1 MCYNTNEKFSR
12 RKFMKRIIATLIAVM
27 LLFSVFS
34 AINVSADI
42 GYGNIDKKDGVTV
55 SDALL
60 ALQASV
66 KMLEL
71 DEEQLNL
78 ARVNGETEVTVK
90 DALLILQYAVGL
102 LTEFP
107 LKAPTVNETILDNGA
122 YTEDPTA
129 DNSFVLDISNLD
141 RNTLYVISS
150 RANGTMT
157 AEDMR
162 LVASL
167 QGLINRSYGMDY
179 KHTTMLM
186 LSNDDSDG
194 FWSRQLRNNGVT
206 AEITTVKQLNDL
218 EDFYNTFKEQLL
230 YCGMTVWDPKV
241 PATANVATT
250 VCGADGY
257 LPAMKGGAVYN
268 KLTELGVE
276 VKLDLCDKFTGVEG
290 TKIAD
295 TDIDSSG
302 SKKCD
307 AYLWA
312 LEKYMDRCSANY
324 IAYILDGLNVV
335 PGSEFY
341 KADFEDDVSTLNVD
355 YLIARHAFCFD
366 LNPNPDKKEIVCD
379 DPDQPAGTDH
389 DTMIKIMK
397 ARYDR
402 ANGEIGQVLGF
413 PPWWEKYTTYNPTG
427 GDPRGRLAPNEIE
440 WLYCQYSTSYNLAM
454 EADAA
459 SPCAM
464 SNGSMLYKYRS
475 TLTEFKNNNQPAE
488 TIEYD
493 SSKTYYTLYVGDYD
507 SSAWMKKYVASYWR
521 DGTNT
526 SIPLLWCFNPNLSQ
540 RIPIVWDYVYSHMSA
555 NDYISSGEGAGYTM
569 PKNFLRN
576 AETKENRAYEEGM
589 GRWIAYN
596 QKYNDLFNIDITG
609 FIIETGK
616 NSNIPI
622 NDVFKA
628 YSQFSPVGA
637 FHNDNAKRL
646 MKYGDTPFVY
656 LFNEI
661 TFTDKDNDGNNVNS
675 NAEKVDYTNDNMV
688 RVFKSMKQYDRSMK
702 GFSAYRTIC
711 QSPIGIKKLI
721 TAYEDYIAETTGESG
736 TYKYVDAYTFFNFV
750 KNHAPVTEI
759 Q

>member
-250 VCGADGY
+250 VCGARR
-257 LPAMKGGAVYN
+257 LPSRH
-268 KLTELGVE
+268 
-276 VKLDLCDKFTGVEG
+276 EG
-290 TKIAD
+290 
-295 TDIDSSG
+295 
-302 SKKCD
+302 
-307 AYLWA
+307 
-312 LEKYMDRCSANY
+312 R
-324 IAYILDGLNVV
+324 
-335 PGSEFY
+335 
-341 KADFEDDVSTLNVD
+341 
-355 YLIARHAFCFD
+355 R
-366 LNPNPDKKEIVCD
+366 
-379 DPDQPAGTDH
+379 
-389 DTMIKIMK
+389 
-397 ARYDR
+397 
-402 ANGEIGQVLGF
+402 
-413 PPWWEKYTTYNPTG
+413 
-427 GDPRGRLAPNEIE
+427 RL
-440 WLYCQYSTSYNLAM
+440 
-454 EADAA
+454 
-459 SPCAM
+459 
-464 SNGSMLYKYRS
+464 
-475 TLTEFKNNNQPAE
+475 
-488 TIEYD
+488 
-493 SSKTYYTLYVGDYD
+493 
-507 SSAWMKKYVASYWR
+507 
-521 DGTNT
+521 
-526 SIPLLWCFNPNLSQ
+526 
-540 RIPIVWDYVYSHMSA
+540 
-555 NDYISSGEGAGYTM
+555 
-569 PKNFLRN
+569 
-576 AETKENRAYEEGM
+576 
-589 GRWIAYN
+589 
-596 QKYNDLFNIDITG
+596 
-609 FIIETGK
+609 
-616 NSNIPI
+616 
-622 NDVFKA
+622 
-628 YSQFSPVGA
+628 
-637 FHNDNAKRL
+637 
-646 MKYGDTPFVY
+646 
-656 LFNEI
+656 
-661 TFTDKDNDGNNVNS
+661 
-675 NAEKVDYTNDNMV
+675 
-688 RVFKSMKQYDRSMK
+688 
-702 GFSAYRTIC
+702 
-711 QSPIGIKKLI
+711 
-721 TAYEDYIAETTGESG
+721 
-736 TYKYVDAYTFFNFV
+736 
-750 KNHAPVTEI
+750 
-759 Q
+759 